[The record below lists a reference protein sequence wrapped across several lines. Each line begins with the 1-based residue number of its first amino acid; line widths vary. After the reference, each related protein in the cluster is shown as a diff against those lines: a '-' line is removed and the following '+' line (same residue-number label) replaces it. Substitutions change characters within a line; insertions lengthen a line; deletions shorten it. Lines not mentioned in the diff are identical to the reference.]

1 MEDEEDVDTMWDE
14 FKTAYNETTEVIL
27 GKRRKDVKEWVSENT
42 LENRKKEKRWNGK
55 WTVPNQLELQE
66 SGERNIENSIEKR
79 NVSVKGTRNNKST
92 ERSEKQRRQ
101 QEGRARDVIQNNEED
116 QYEIQRRKQCA
127 KRMVMFLLRKKR

>member
-27 GKRRKDVKEWVSENT
+27 GKRRKDVKEWISENT

-66 SGERNIENSIEKR
+66 SGERNIENSTEKR

-92 ERSEKQRRQ
+92 ERLEKQRGQ
-101 QEGRARDVIQNNEED
+101 QEGRARDVKQNNEED
-116 QYEIQRRKQCA
+116 QCEI
-127 KRMVMFLLRKKR
+127 